1 MRRTLLAIA
10 VALVGLAAW
19 FDDSPAECR
28 KTCQAGER
36 RDGRGCCVAAP
47 PAAPPSK
54 ATPSKP
60 GKPARPTKPGR
71 TKRPRRPAKAARPPV
86 DPGGAAPSVG
96 VTAPARPAAGRPTDE
111 LIDACR
117 DREAAA
123 CRELAARDD
132 RDIDP
137 GTYAEAMTIG
147 CDLAVWAACTELGA
161 KAEKGAGVKQ
171 DFARARALYAKAC
184 EHHDQPGCDRLGQV
198 YFLAL
203 GVVKDVA
210 RARGLFR
217 KACDAGFAGGCGDLG
232 YLEESEGNFREAA
245 TLYEQAC
252 DQGSGVACGNA
263 ALLFERAEQPEL
275 ASSFYQKACA
285 LGRADMCGR

>member
-1 MRRTLLAIA
+1 MRRTRLAIA
-10 VALVGLAAW
+10 VALVGLAGW
-19 FDDSPAECR
+19 SDDSPGDCR
-28 KTCQAGER
+28 KTCQLGER

-47 PAAPPSK
+47 PAA
-54 ATPSKP
+54 TPSKP
-60 GKPARPTKPGR
+60 GRSTQPNKPAKR
-71 TKRPRRPAKAARPPV
+71 TKRPRRPAKVARPPV
-86 DPGGAAPSVG
+86 DPGASAPSGDVP
-96 VTAPARPAAGRPTDE
+96 APARPATGRATDA

-184 EHHDQPGCDRLGQV
+184 DHHDQSGCDRLGQV

-217 KACDAGFAGGCGDLG
+217 KACDAGFSGGCGDLG

-263 ALLFERAEQPEL
+263 AILFERAEQPEL